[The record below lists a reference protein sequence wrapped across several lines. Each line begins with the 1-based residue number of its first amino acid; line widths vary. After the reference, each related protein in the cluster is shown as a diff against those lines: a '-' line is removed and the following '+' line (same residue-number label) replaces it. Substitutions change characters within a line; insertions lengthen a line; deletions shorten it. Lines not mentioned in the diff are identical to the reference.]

1 MPGLARHQPVTPRR
15 NTRSQA
21 PRRNGRGVT
30 EATGRD
36 RTTRADPPMV
46 VCARYDV
53 LRAIAAASG
62 VEQITLWALPKKRYQ
77 VSFRIKN
84 QAQEWYLATLR
95 NKSTPRAFVNL
106 GAAAHIAYGLAHA
119 PIMIVNMS
127 KAQPK

>member
-1 MPGLARHQPVTPRR
+1 VNETA
-15 NTRSQA
+15 
-21 PRRNGRGVT
+21 
-30 EATGRD
+30 GRD
-36 RTTRADPPMV
+36 SRTRDDQQMA

-53 LRAIAAASG
+53 LRALAHASG
-62 VEQITLWALPKKRYQ
+62 VEQITLWALPNKRYQ

-119 PIMIVNMS
+119 PIMVVNMS
-127 KAQPK
+127 KARPK